1 MSSPAVCVPFD
12 SADNRTSPSAFSSI
26 LVLSSSSSTLWS
38 LLMLCFESL
47 RQHRSSS
54 HQLLAP
60 FTGHCPP
67 VVTYFEEVAS
77 HFLSQQSV
85 VAQGVYTLNKLET
98 VTPCPTLVVSCS
110 LYLLPLSVSAWA
122 DFLLM
127 ALVDN
132 CHKLPSWF
140 HFPLSS
146 PKFLALAWD
155 KGMSTSKGS
164 AKSLTPKLKG
174 TAHNT
179 VIESSYW
186 SQSCIT
192 GRTAPV
198 DAHTL
203 FMTAAEEASRRY
215 NRTRLLRRP
224 YNLVVKNLCSPLKL
238 LDRRF
243 LSNTTLNTLK
253 NEVALCRSALKN

>member
-1 MSSPAVCVPFD
+1 MFWPPAP
-12 SADNRTSPSAFSSI
+12 APQ
-26 LVLSSSSSTLWS
+26 LLSSAPCTLQKPLSPCCHLLWRGS
-38 LLMLCFESL
+38 L
-47 RQHRSSS
+47 
-54 HQLLAP
+54 
-60 FTGHCPP
+60 
-67 VVTYFEEVAS
+67 

-203 FMTAAEEASRRY
+203 C
-215 NRTRLLRRP
+215 LWLQLRRP
-224 YNLVVKNLCSPLKL
+224 VEVTTGQGCSGDHITEL
-238 LDRRF
+238 
-243 LSNTTLNTLK
+243 
-253 NEVALCRSALKN
+253 